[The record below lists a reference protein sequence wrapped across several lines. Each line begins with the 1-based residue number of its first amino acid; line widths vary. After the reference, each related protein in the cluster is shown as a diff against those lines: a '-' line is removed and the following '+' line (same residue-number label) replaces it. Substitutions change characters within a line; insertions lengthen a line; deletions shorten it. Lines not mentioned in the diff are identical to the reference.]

1 MIKREVPYISYQ
13 DFLLKVLE
21 MAEFLTY
28 HRKKILV
35 AFVISAL
42 LMTGLCGQLGFL
54 MIARSD
60 HYSKMADALHERERT
75 IKASR
80 GEIVDRNGIVIAAN
94 RTVCTVSVI
103 HNQVKEPEK
112 VIRELARILDLSEEE
127 VRKKVE
133 KWSSREIIRTNVEKS
148 VGDEIMNLG
157 LSGVKVDEDYR
168 RYYPYGSLASKVLGF
183 TGADNQGII
192 GLEVMYEKYLK
203 GQDGLILALSDAKG
217 TELQNAAEER
227 VEPIPGNTLTVSLD
241 VNIQKYAEQAA
252 YQVMEKKGAKAVSI
266 IIMNP
271 QNGEIYAM
279 VNAPEFD
286 LNDPFSLSGE
296 SSGLTG
302 AELQDARNKMWRNRC
317 INDTYE
323 PGSTFKII
331 TAAAGLEAGVVH
343 LDDKFS
349 CPGFR
354 IVEDRKIRCHK
365 VGGHGAETFLQGAM
379 NSCNPVFID
388 VGQRLGVDSFY
399 HYFEQFGL
407 LGKTG
412 IDLPGEA
419 ATIMHKKENM
429 GLVELA
435 TVSFGQS
442 FQITPIQLIT
452 TASSIINGGRRITP
466 HFAVSAEST
475 DGMFYRKF
483 SYPER
488 SGVVSGSTSETMRYI
503 LEQVVAEG
511 SGKRAKLPEY
521 RIGGKTATSEKL
533 PRSLKKYISSFLG
546 FAPADDPQVIAL
558 ITIDEPVGIYYGGT
572 IAAPVIADIFSNI
585 LPYLDVERVD
595 PADQE

>member
-1 MIKREVPYISYQ
+1 
-13 DFLLKVLE
+13 
-21 MAEFLTY
+21 MAEFLTH
-28 HRKKILV
+28 HRKKLFIVFL
-35 AFVISAL
+35 ISVL
-42 LMTGLCGQLGFL
+42 LMVGLCAQLGFL

-60 HYSKMADALHERERT
+60 HYSKMADELHKRERT
-75 IKASR
+75 IKAAR
-80 GEIVDRNGIVIAAN
+80 GEIVDRNGTVIAAN
-94 RTVCTVSVI
+94 WTVCTVSVI
-103 HNQVKEPEK
+103 HNQVTEPEK
-112 VIRELARILDLSEEE
+112 VIRELVRILELPETE

-148 VGDEIMNLG
+148 VGDQIMNLG
-157 LSGVKVDEDYR
+157 LSGVKVDEDYK

-192 GLEVMYEKYLK
+192 GLEVMYERYLK
-203 GQDGLILALSDAKG
+203 GRDGLILTTSDAKG

-227 VEPIPGNTLTVSLD
+227 VEPVPGNTLTVSLD

-252 YQVMEKKGAKAVSI
+252 YQVMEKKGAKAVSVI
-266 IIMNP
+266 VMNP
-271 QNGEIYAM
+271 RNGEIYAM
-279 VNAPEFD
+279 VNVPEFD
-286 LNDPFSLSGE
+286 LNDPFTLNVESG
-296 SSGLTG
+296 GLTG
-302 AELQDARNKMWRNRC
+302 TELQDARNKMWRNRC

-343 LDDKFS
+343 LDDRFS

-365 VGGHGAETFLQGAM
+365 IGGHGGETFLQGAM

-388 VGQRLGVDSFY
+388 VGARLGVDSFY

-466 HFAVSAEST
+466 HFAMNVEST
-475 DGMFYRKF
+475 DGTYYQKF

-488 SGVVSGSTSETMRYI
+488 MGVVSEATSETMRYI

-511 SGKRAKLPEY
+511 SGKRAKLPGY
-521 RIGGKTATSEKL
+521 RVGGKTATSEKL

-572 IAAPVIADIFSNI
+572 IAAPVVADIFSNI
-585 LPYLDVERVD
+585 LPYLDITSVSETD
-595 PADQE
+595 

>member
-1 MIKREVPYISYQ
+1 
-13 DFLLKVLE
+13 
-21 MAEFLTY
+21 MAEFLTH
-28 HRKKILV
+28 HRKKLFIVFL
-35 AFVISAL
+35 ISVL
-42 LMTGLCGQLGFL
+42 LMVGLCAQLGFL

-60 HYSKMADALHERERT
+60 HYSKMADELHKRERT
-75 IKASR
+75 IKAAR
-80 GEIVDRNGIVIAAN
+80 GEIVDRNGTVIAAN

-103 HNQVKEPEK
+103 HNQVTEPEK
-112 VIRELARILDLSEEE
+112 VIRELVRILELPEPE

-148 VGDEIMNLG
+148 VGDQIMNLG
-157 LSGVKVDEDYR
+157 LSGVKVDEDYK

-192 GLEVMYEKYLK
+192 GLEVMYERYLK
-203 GQDGLILALSDAKG
+203 GRDGLILTTSDAKG

-227 VEPIPGNTLTVSLD
+227 VEPVPGNTMTVSLD

-252 YQVMEKKGAKAVSI
+252 YQVMEKKGAKAVSVI
-266 IIMNP
+266 VMNP
-271 QNGEIYAM
+271 RNGEIYAM
-279 VNAPEFD
+279 VNVPEFD
-286 LNDPFSLSGE
+286 LNDPFTLNVESG
-296 SSGLTG
+296 GLTG
-302 AELQDARNKMWRNRC
+302 TELQDARNKMWRNRC

-343 LDDKFS
+343 LDDRFS

-365 VGGHGAETFLQGAM
+365 IGGHGGETFLQGAM

-388 VGQRLGVDSFY
+388 VGARLGVDSFY

-466 HFAVSAEST
+466 HFAMNVEST
-475 DGMFYRKF
+475 DGTYYQKF

-488 SGVVSGSTSETMRYI
+488 MGVVSEATSETMRYI

-511 SGKRAKLPEY
+511 SGKRAKLPGY
-521 RIGGKTATSEKL
+521 RVGGKTATSEKL

-558 ITIDEPVGIYYGGT
+558 IAIDEPVGIYYGGT
-572 IAAPVIADIFSNI
+572 IAAPVVADIYSNI
-585 LPYLDVERVD
+585 LPYLDITSVSETD
-595 PADQE
+595 

>member
-1 MIKREVPYISYQ
+1 
-13 DFLLKVLE
+13 
-21 MAEFLTY
+21 MAEFLTH
-28 HRKKILV
+28 HRKKLFIVFL
-35 AFVISAL
+35 ISAL
-42 LMTGLCGQLGFL
+42 LMVGLFAQLGFL

-60 HYSKMADALHERERT
+60 HYSKMADELHKRERI
-75 IKASR
+75 IKAAR
-80 GEIVDRNGIVIAAN
+80 GEIVDRNGTVIAAN

-103 HNQVKEPEK
+103 HNQVTEPEK
-112 VIRELARILDLSEEE
+112 VIRELVRILELPETE

-148 VGDEIMNLG
+148 VGDQIMNLG
-157 LSGVKVDEDYR
+157 LSGVKVDEDYK

-192 GLEVMYEKYLK
+192 GLEVMYERYLK
-203 GQDGLILALSDAKG
+203 GRDGLILTTSDAKG

-227 VEPIPGNTLTVSLD
+227 VEPVPGNTLTVSLD

-252 YQVMEKKGAKAVSI
+252 YQVMEKKGAKAVSVI
-266 IIMNP
+266 VMNP
-271 QNGEIYAM
+271 RNGEIYAM
-279 VNAPEFD
+279 VNVPEFD
-286 LNDPFSLSGE
+286 LNDPFTLNVESG
-296 SSGLTG
+296 GLTG
-302 AELQDARNKMWRNRC
+302 TELQDARNKMWRNRC

-343 LDDKFS
+343 LDDRFS

-365 VGGHGAETFLQGAM
+365 IGGHGGETFLQGAM

-388 VGQRLGVDSFY
+388 VGARLGVDSFY

-466 HFAVSAEST
+466 HFAMNVEST
-475 DGMFYRKF
+475 DGTYYQKF

-488 SGVVSGSTSETMRYI
+488 MGVVSEATSETMRYI

-511 SGKRAKLPEY
+511 SGKRAKLPGY
-521 RIGGKTATSEKL
+521 RVGGKTATSEKL

-572 IAAPVIADIFSNI
+572 IAAPVVADIFSNI
-585 LPYLDVERVD
+585 LPYLDITSVSETD
-595 PADQE
+595 

>member
-1 MIKREVPYISYQ
+1 
-13 DFLLKVLE
+13 
-21 MAEFLTY
+21 MAEFLTH
-28 HRKKILV
+28 HRKKLFIVFL
-35 AFVISAL
+35 ISAL
-42 LMTGLCGQLGFL
+42 LMVGLCAQLGFL

-60 HYSKMADALHERERT
+60 HYSKMADELHKRERT
-75 IKASR
+75 IKAAR
-80 GEIVDRNGIVIAAN
+80 GEIVDRNGTVIAAN

-103 HNQVKEPEK
+103 HNQVTEPEK
-112 VIRELARILDLSEEE
+112 VIRELVRILELPEPE

-148 VGDEIMNLG
+148 VGDQIMNLG
-157 LSGVKVDEDYR
+157 LSGVKVDEDYK

-192 GLEVMYEKYLK
+192 GLEVMYERYLK
-203 GQDGLILALSDAKG
+203 GRDGLILTTSDAKG

-227 VEPIPGNTLTVSLD
+227 VEPVPGNTLTVSLD

-252 YQVMEKKGAKAVSI
+252 YQVMEKKGAKAVSVI
-266 IIMNP
+266 VMNP
-271 QNGEIYAM
+271 RNGEIYAM
-279 VNAPEFD
+279 VNVPEFD
-286 LNDPFSLSGE
+286 LNDPFTLNVESG
-296 SSGLTG
+296 GLTG
-302 AELQDARNKMWRNRC
+302 TELQDARNKMWRNRC

-343 LDDKFS
+343 LDDRFS

-365 VGGHGAETFLQGAM
+365 IGGHGGETFLQGAM

-388 VGQRLGVDSFY
+388 VGARLGVDSFY

-466 HFAVSAEST
+466 HFAMNVEST
-475 DGMFYRKF
+475 DGTYYQKF

-488 SGVVSGSTSETMRYI
+488 MGVVSEATSETMRYI

-511 SGKRAKLPEY
+511 SGKRAKLPDY
-521 RIGGKTATSEKL
+521 RVGGKTATSEKL

-572 IAAPVIADIFSNI
+572 IAAPVVADIFSNI
-585 LPYLDVERVD
+585 LPYLDITSVSETD
-595 PADQE
+595 

>member
-1 MIKREVPYISYQ
+1 MT
-13 DFLLKVLE
+13 
-21 MAEFLTY
+21 EFLTH
-28 HRKKILV
+28 HRKKLFIVFL
-35 AFVISAL
+35 ISAL

-60 HYSKMADALHERERT
+60 HYRKMADELHERERT
-75 IKASR
+75 IKAAR
-80 GEIVDRNGIVIAAN
+80 GEIVDRNGTVIAAN

-103 HNQVKEPEK
+103 HNQIKEPEK
-112 VIRELARILDLSEEE
+112 VIRELVRILELPEAE

-148 VGDEIMNLG
+148 VGDQIMNLG
-157 LSGVKVDEDYR
+157 LSGVKVDEDYK

-192 GLEVMYEKYLK
+192 GLEVKYERYLK
-203 GQDGLILALSDAKG
+203 GRDGLILTTSDAKG

-227 VEPIPGNTLTVSLD
+227 VEPVPGNTLTVSLD

-252 YQVMEKKGAKAVSI
+252 YQVMEKKGAKAVSVI
-266 IIMNP
+266 VMNP
-271 QNGEIYAM
+271 RNGEIYAM
-279 VNAPEFD
+279 VNVPEFD
-286 LNDPFSLSGE
+286 LNDPFTLNVESG
-296 SSGLTG
+296 GLTG
-302 AELQDARNKMWRNRC
+302 TELQDARNKMWRNRC

-343 LDDKFS
+343 LDDRFS

-365 VGGHGAETFLQGAM
+365 IGGHGGETFLQGAM

-388 VGQRLGVDSFY
+388 VGARLGVDSFY

-466 HFAVSAEST
+466 HFAMNVEST
-475 DGMFYRKF
+475 DGTYYQKF

-488 SGVVSGSTSETMRYI
+488 MGVVSEATSETMRYI

-511 SGKRAKLPEY
+511 SGKRAKLPGY
-521 RIGGKTATSEKL
+521 RVGGKTATSEKL

-572 IAAPVIADIFSNI
+572 IAAPVVADIFSNI
-585 LPYLDVERVD
+585 LPYLDITSVSETD
-595 PADQE
+595 

>member
-80 GEIVDRNGIVIAAN
+80 GEIVDRNGTVIAAN

-203 GQDGLILALSDAKG
+203 GQDGLILTLSDAKG

-475 DGMFYRKF
+475 DGMFYRTF

-488 SGVVSGSTSETMRYI
+488 TGVVSGSTSETMRYI

-585 LPYLDVERVD
+585 LPYLDVKRVD
-595 PADQE
+595 PADLE

>member
-1 MIKREVPYISYQ
+1 
-13 DFLLKVLE
+13 
-21 MAEFLTY
+21 MAEFLTH
-28 HRKKILV
+28 HRKKLFIVFL
-35 AFVISAL
+35 ISVL
-42 LMTGLCGQLGFL
+42 LMVGLCAQLGFL

-60 HYSKMADALHERERT
+60 HYSKMADELHERDRT
-75 IKASR
+75 IKAAR
-80 GEIVDRNGIVIAAN
+80 GEIVDRNGTVIAAN

-103 HNQVKEPEK
+103 HNQVTEPEK
-112 VIRELARILDLSEEE
+112 VIRELVRILELPETE

-148 VGDEIMNLG
+148 VGDQIMNLG
-157 LSGVKVDEDYR
+157 LSGVKVDEDYK

-192 GLEVMYEKYLK
+192 GLEVMYERYLK
-203 GQDGLILALSDAKG
+203 GRDGLILTISDAKG

-227 VEPIPGNTLTVSLD
+227 VEPVPGNTLTVSLD

-252 YQVMEKKGAKAVSI
+252 YQVMEKKGAKAVSVI
-266 IIMNP
+266 VMNP
-271 QNGEIYAM
+271 RNGEIYAM
-279 VNAPEFD
+279 VNVPEFD
-286 LNDPFSLSGE
+286 LNDPFTLNVESG
-296 SSGLTG
+296 GLTG
-302 AELQDARNKMWRNRC
+302 TELQDARNKMWRNRC

-343 LDDKFS
+343 LDDRFS

-365 VGGHGAETFLQGAM
+365 IGGHGGETFLQGAM

-388 VGQRLGVDSFY
+388 VGARLGVDSFY

-452 TASSIINGGRRITP
+452 TVSSIINGGRRITP
-466 HFAVSAEST
+466 HFAMNVEST
-475 DGMFYRKF
+475 DGTYYQKF

-488 SGVVSGSTSETMRYI
+488 MGVVSEATSETMRYI

-511 SGKRAKLPEY
+511 SGKRAKLPGY
-521 RIGGKTATSEKL
+521 RVGGKTATSEKL

-572 IAAPVIADIFSNI
+572 IAAPVVADIFSNI
-585 LPYLDVERVD
+585 LPYLDITSVSETD
-595 PADQE
+595 

>member
-1 MIKREVPYISYQ
+1 
-13 DFLLKVLE
+13 
-21 MAEFLTY
+21 MAEFLTH
-28 HRKKILV
+28 HRKKLFIVFL
-35 AFVISAL
+35 ISVL
-42 LMTGLCGQLGFL
+42 LMVGLCAQLGFL

-60 HYSKMADALHERERT
+60 HYSKMADELHERERT
-75 IKASR
+75 IKAAR
-80 GEIVDRNGIVIAAN
+80 GEIVDRNGTVIAAN

-103 HNQVKEPEK
+103 HNQVTEPEK
-112 VIRELARILDLSEEE
+112 VIRELVRILELPEPE

-148 VGDEIMNLG
+148 VGDQIMNLG
-157 LSGVKVDEDYR
+157 LSGVKVDEDYK

-192 GLEVMYEKYLK
+192 GLEVMYERYLK
-203 GQDGLILALSDAKG
+203 GRDGLILTTSDAKG
-217 TELQNAAEER
+217 TELQNAAAER
-227 VEPIPGNTLTVSLD
+227 VEPVPGNTLTVSLD

-252 YQVMEKKGAKAVSI
+252 YQVMEKKGAKAVSVI
-266 IIMNP
+266 VMNP
-271 QNGEIYAM
+271 RNGEIYAM
-279 VNAPEFD
+279 VNVPEFD
-286 LNDPFSLSGE
+286 LNDPFTLNVESG
-296 SSGLTG
+296 GLTG
-302 AELQDARNKMWRNRC
+302 TELQDARNKMWRNRC

-343 LDDKFS
+343 LDDRFS

-365 VGGHGAETFLQGAM
+365 IGGHGGETFLQGAM

-388 VGQRLGVDSFY
+388 VGARLGVDSFY

-466 HFAVSAEST
+466 HFAMNVEST
-475 DGMFYRKF
+475 DGTYYQKF

-488 SGVVSGSTSETMRYI
+488 MGVVSEATSETMRYI

-511 SGKRAKLPEY
+511 SGKRAKLPGY
-521 RIGGKTATSEKL
+521 RVGGKTATSEKL

-572 IAAPVIADIFSNI
+572 IAAPVVADIFSNI
-585 LPYLDVERVD
+585 LPYLDITSVSETD
-595 PADQE
+595 

>member
-1 MIKREVPYISYQ
+1 MT
-13 DFLLKVLE
+13 
-21 MAEFLTY
+21 EFLTH
-28 HRKKILV
+28 HRKKLFIVFL
-35 AFVISAL
+35 ISAL
-42 LMTGLCGQLGFL
+42 LMVGLCAQLGFL

-60 HYSKMADALHERERT
+60 HYSKMADELHKRERT
-75 IKASR
+75 IKAAR
-80 GEIVDRNGIVIAAN
+80 GEIVDRNGTVIAAN

-103 HNQVKEPEK
+103 HNQIKEPEK
-112 VIRELARILDLSEEE
+112 VIRELVRILELPEAE

-148 VGDEIMNLG
+148 VGDQIMNLG
-157 LSGVKVDEDYR
+157 LSGVKVDEDYK

-192 GLEVMYEKYLK
+192 GLEVMYERYLK
-203 GQDGLILALSDAKG
+203 GRDGLILTISDAKG

-227 VEPIPGNTLTVSLD
+227 VEPVPGNTLTVSLD

-252 YQVMEKKGAKAVSI
+252 YQVMEKKGAKAVSVI
-266 IIMNP
+266 VMNP
-271 QNGEIYAM
+271 RNGEIYAM
-279 VNAPEFD
+279 VNVPEFD
-286 LNDPFSLSGE
+286 LNDPFTLNVESG
-296 SSGLTG
+296 GLTG
-302 AELQDARNKMWRNRC
+302 TELQDARNKMWRNRC

-343 LDDKFS
+343 LDDRFA

-365 VGGHGAETFLQGAM
+365 IGGHGGETFLQGAM

-388 VGQRLGVDSFY
+388 VGARLGVDSFY

-466 HFAVSAEST
+466 HFAMNVEST
-475 DGMFYRKF
+475 DGTYYQKF

-488 SGVVSGSTSETMRYI
+488 MGVVSEATSETMRYI

-511 SGKRAKLPEY
+511 SGKRAKLPGY
-521 RIGGKTATSEKL
+521 RVGGKTATSEKL

-572 IAAPVIADIFSNI
+572 IAAPVVADIFSNI
-585 LPYLDVERVD
+585 LPYLDITSVSETD
-595 PADQE
+595 

>member
-1 MIKREVPYISYQ
+1 MT
-13 DFLLKVLE
+13 
-21 MAEFLTY
+21 EFLTH
-28 HRKKILV
+28 HRKKLFIVFL
-35 AFVISAL
+35 ISVL
-42 LMTGLCGQLGFL
+42 LMVGLCAQLGFL

-60 HYSKMADALHERERT
+60 HYSKMADELHKRERT
-75 IKASR
+75 IKAAR
-80 GEIVDRNGIVIAAN
+80 GEIVDRNGTVIAAN

-103 HNQVKEPEK
+103 HNQVTEPEK
-112 VIRELARILDLSEEE
+112 VIRELVRILELPEPE

-148 VGDEIMNLG
+148 VGDQIMNLG
-157 LSGVKVDEDYR
+157 LSGVKVDEDYK

-192 GLEVMYEKYLK
+192 GLEVKYERYLK
-203 GQDGLILALSDAKG
+203 GRDGLILTTSDAKG

-227 VEPIPGNTLTVSLD
+227 VEPVPGNTLTVSLD

-252 YQVMEKKGAKAVSI
+252 YQVMEKKGAKAVSVI
-266 IIMNP
+266 VMNP
-271 QNGEIYAM
+271 RNGEIYAM
-279 VNAPEFD
+279 VNVPEFD
-286 LNDPFSLSGE
+286 LNDPFTLNVESG
-296 SSGLTG
+296 GLTG
-302 AELQDARNKMWRNRC
+302 TELQDARNKMWRNRC

-343 LDDKFS
+343 LDDRFS

-365 VGGHGAETFLQGAM
+365 IGGHGGETFLQGAM

-388 VGQRLGVDSFY
+388 VGARLGVDSFY

-442 FQITPIQLIT
+442 FQLSPIRLV
-452 TASSIINGGRRITP
+452 SIAGSMINGGYSITP
-466 HFAVSAEST
+466 HFGVSAVSA
-475 DGMFYRKF
+475 DGSLMKHF
-483 SYPER
+483 SYGKKER
-488 SGVVSGSTSETMRYI
+488 VVSKETSDLIRMA
-503 LEQVVAEG
+503 LGKVVSEG
-511 SGKRAKLPEY
+511 TGHKASVKGFSVGAKT
-521 RIGGKTATSEKL
+521 GTSEKL
-533 PRSLKKYISSFLG
+533 PRGNGKYIASTIG
-546 FAPADDPQVIAL
+546 FAPVENPKVIAL
-558 ITIDEPVGIYYGGT
+558 VRIDEPQGLYYGGT
-572 IAAPVIADIFSNI
+572 VAAPAIAALFENI
-585 LPYLDVERVD
+585 LPYLCKN
-595 PADQE
+595 

>member
-1 MIKREVPYISYQ
+1 
-13 DFLLKVLE
+13 
-21 MAEFLTY
+21 MAEFLTH
-28 HRKKILV
+28 HRKKLFIVFL
-35 AFVISAL
+35 ISVL
-42 LMTGLCGQLGFL
+42 LMVGLCAQLGFL

-60 HYSKMADALHERERT
+60 HYSKMADELHKRERT
-75 IKASR
+75 IKAAR
-80 GEIVDRNGIVIAAN
+80 GEIVDRNDTVIAAN

-103 HNQVKEPEK
+103 HNQVTEPEK
-112 VIRELARILDLSEEE
+112 VIRELVRILELPEPE

-148 VGDEIMNLG
+148 VGDQIMNLG
-157 LSGVKVDEDYR
+157 LSGVKVDEDYK

-192 GLEVMYEKYLK
+192 GLEVMYERYLK
-203 GQDGLILALSDAKG
+203 GRDGLILTTSDAKG

-227 VEPIPGNTLTVSLD
+227 VEPVPGNTLTVSLD

-252 YQVMEKKGAKAVSI
+252 YQVMEKKGAKAVSVI
-266 IIMNP
+266 VMNP
-271 QNGEIYAM
+271 RNGEIYAM
-279 VNAPEFD
+279 VNVPEFD
-286 LNDPFSLSGE
+286 LNDPFTLNVESG
-296 SSGLTG
+296 GLTG
-302 AELQDARNKMWRNRC
+302 TELQDARNKMWRNRC

-343 LDDKFS
+343 LDDRFS

-354 IVEDRKIRCHK
+354 IMEDRKIRCHK
-365 VGGHGAETFLQGAM
+365 IGGHGGETFLQGAM

-388 VGQRLGVDSFY
+388 VGARLGVDSFY

-466 HFAVSAEST
+466 HFAMNVEST
-475 DGMFYRKF
+475 DGTYYQKF

-488 SGVVSGSTSETMRYI
+488 MGVVSEATSETMRYI

-511 SGKRAKLPEY
+511 SGKRAKLPGY
-521 RIGGKTATSEKL
+521 RVGGKTATSEKL

-572 IAAPVIADIFSNI
+572 IAAPVVADIFSNI
-585 LPYLDVERVD
+585 LPYLDITSVSETD
-595 PADQE
+595 

>member
-75 IKASR
+75 IKAAR
-80 GEIVDRNGIVIAAN
+80 GEIVDRTGTVIAAN

-203 GQDGLILALSDAKG
+203 GQDGLILTLSDAKG

-475 DGMFYRKF
+475 DGMFYRTF

-488 SGVVSGSTSETMRYI
+488 TGVVSGSTSETMRYI

-585 LPYLDVERVD
+585 LPYLDVKRVD
-595 PADQE
+595 PADLE

>member
-1 MIKREVPYISYQ
+1 
-13 DFLLKVLE
+13 
-21 MAEFLTY
+21 MAEFLTH
-28 HRKKILV
+28 HRKKLFIVFL
-35 AFVISAL
+35 ISVL
-42 LMTGLCGQLGFL
+42 LMVGLCAQLGFL
-54 MIARSD
+54 MIVRSD
-60 HYSKMADALHERERT
+60 HYSKMADELHKRERT
-75 IKASR
+75 IKAAR
-80 GEIVDRNGIVIAAN
+80 GEIVDRNGTVIAAN

-103 HNQVKEPEK
+103 HNQVTEPEK
-112 VIRELARILDLSEEE
+112 VIRELVRILELPEPE

-148 VGDEIMNLG
+148 VGDQIMNLG
-157 LSGVKVDEDYR
+157 LSGVKVDEDYK

-192 GLEVMYEKYLK
+192 GLEVMYERYLK
-203 GQDGLILALSDAKG
+203 GRDGLILTTSDAKG

-227 VEPIPGNTLTVSLD
+227 VEPVPGNTLTVSLD

-252 YQVMEKKGAKAVSI
+252 YQVMEKKGAKAVSVI
-266 IIMNP
+266 VMNP
-271 QNGEIYAM
+271 RNGEIYAM
-279 VNAPEFD
+279 VNVPEFD
-286 LNDPFSLSGE
+286 LNDPFTLNVESG
-296 SSGLTG
+296 GLTG
-302 AELQDARNKMWRNRC
+302 TELQDARNKMWRNRC

-343 LDDKFS
+343 LDDRFS

-365 VGGHGAETFLQGAM
+365 IGGHGGETFLQGAM

-388 VGQRLGVDSFY
+388 VGARLGVDSFY

-466 HFAVSAEST
+466 HFAMNVEST
-475 DGMFYRKF
+475 DGTYYQKF

-488 SGVVSGSTSETMRYI
+488 MGVVSEATSETMRYI

-511 SGKRAKLPEY
+511 SGKRAKLPGY
-521 RIGGKTATSEKL
+521 RVGGKTATSEKL

-558 ITIDEPVGIYYGGT
+558 IAIDEPVGIYYGGT
-572 IAAPVIADIFSNI
+572 IAAPVVADIYSNI
-585 LPYLDVERVD
+585 LPYLDITSVSETD
-595 PADQE
+595 

>member
-1 MIKREVPYISYQ
+1 MNS
-13 DFLLKVLE
+13 
-21 MAEFLTY
+21 FLTH
-28 HRKKILV
+28 HRKKVLIVTFWAMILV
-35 AFVISAL
+35 L
-42 LMTGLCGQLGFL
+42 GLIGQLGYL
-54 MIARSD
+54 MIFQSE
-60 HYSKMADALHERERT
+60 HYSELADELHERERT
-75 IKASR
+75 IKAAR
-80 GEIVDRNGIVIAAN
+80 GEIVDRNGTVIATN

-103 HNQVKEPEK
+103 YNQVEDREQ
-112 VIRELARILDLSEEE
+112 VIEVLCRELGLSERE

-133 KWSSREIIRTNVEKS
+133 KRSSREIIKTNVDKAD
-148 VGDEIMNLG
+148 GDRIRSFSLA
-157 LSGVKVDEDYR
+157 GVKVDEDYK
-168 RYYPYGSLASKVLGF
+168 RYYPYNSLASKVLGF

-192 GLEVMYEKYLK
+192 GLEVKYESFLK
-203 GQDGLILALSDAKG
+203 GRDGVILTLADAKG
-217 TELQNAAEER
+217 VELENAAEER
-227 VEPIPGNTLTVSLD
+227 VEPVAGNTLTVSLD
-241 VNIQKYAEQAA
+241 INIQKYAEQAA
-252 YQVMEKKGAKAVSI
+252 YQVMEKKGARAVSI
-266 IIMNP
+266 VIMNP

-286 LNDPFSLSGE
+286 LNDPFSLGTDAVY
-296 SSGLTG
+296 GT
-302 AELQDARNKMWRNRC
+302 AEEKQNLLNQMWRNRC

-331 TAAAGLEAGVVH
+331 TAAAGLESGVVS
-343 LDDKFS
+343 LTDSFS

-365 VGGHGAETFLQGAM
+365 VGGHGGETFLQGAM

-388 VGQRLGVDSFY
+388 VGQRLGVESYY

-442 FQITPIQLIT
+442 FQITPIQLLT
-452 TASSIINGGRRITP
+452 TVSSIINGGNRITP
-466 HFAVSAEST
+466 HFAVKAEST
-475 DGMFYRKF
+475 DGTVVREF
-483 SYPER
+483 SYPVQN
-488 SGVVSGSTSETMRYI
+488 GVVSAETSETMRYV

-511 SGKRAKLPEY
+511 SGNKAQVEGY
-521 RIGGKTATSEKL
+521 AVGGKTATSEKL

-558 ITIDEPVGIYYGGT
+558 ITIDEPEGIYYGGT
-572 IAAPVIADIFSNI
+572 IAAPVIGNIFEMI
-585 LPYLDVERVD
+585 LPYLGIEANIPID
-595 PADQE
+595 

>member
-1 MIKREVPYISYQ
+1 MSS
-13 DFLLKVLE
+13 
-21 MAEFLTY
+21 FLTH
-28 HRKKILV
+28 HRRRILV
-35 AFVISAL
+35 TMAFLSLFMA
-42 LMTGLCGQLGFL
+42 GLCGQLGYL
-54 MIARSD
+54 MIFRSE
-60 HYSKMADALHERERT
+60 HYSTMADDLHERERT
-75 IKASR
+75 IKAAR
-80 GEIVDRNGIVIAAN
+80 GEIVDRNGTVIASN
-94 RTVCTVSVI
+94 RTVCTVSVV
-103 HNQVKEPEK
+103 HNQVEEPEA
-112 VIRELARILDLSEEE
+112 VIRMLSGELELPEAE

-133 KWSSREIIRTNVEKS
+133 KRSSREIIKTNVDKAD
-148 VGDEIMNLG
+148 GDRIRSHG
-157 LSGVKVDEDYR
+157 FAGVKVDEDYK
-168 RYYPYGSLASKVLGF
+168 RYYPYDSLASRVLGF

-192 GLEVMYEKYLK
+192 GLEVMYERYLK
-203 GQDGLILALSDAKG
+203 GRDGLILTISDAKG

-227 VEPIPGNTLTVSLD
+227 VEPVPGNTLTVSLD

-252 YQVMEKKGAKAVSI
+252 YQVMEKKGAKAVSV

-271 QNGEIYAM
+271 KNGEIYAM
-279 VNAPEFD
+279 VNVPEFD
-286 LNDPFSLSGE
+286 LNDPFTLNVE

-302 AELQDARNKMWRNRC
+302 TELQDARNKMWRNRC

-365 VGGHGAETFLQGAM
+365 IGGHGGETFLQGAM

-388 VGQRLGVDSFY
+388 VGARLGVDSFY
-399 HYFEQFGL
+399 HYFEQFRL

-452 TASSIINGGRRITP
+452 TVSSIINGGRRITP
-466 HFAVSAEST
+466 HFALNVEST
-475 DGMFYRKF
+475 DGTYYQKF

-488 SGVVSGSTSETMRYI
+488 MGVVSEATSETMRYI

-511 SGKRAKLPEY
+511 SGKRAKLPGY
-521 RIGGKTATSEKL
+521 RVGGKTATSEKL

-572 IAAPVIADIFSNI
+572 IAAPVVADIFSNI
-585 LPYLDVERVD
+585 LPYLDITSVSETD
-595 PADQE
+595 

>member
-1 MIKREVPYISYQ
+1 
-13 DFLLKVLE
+13 
-21 MAEFLTY
+21 MAEFLTH
-28 HRKKILV
+28 HRKKLFIVFL
-35 AFVISAL
+35 ISVL
-42 LMTGLCGQLGFL
+42 LMVGLCAQLGFL

-60 HYSKMADALHERERT
+60 HYSKMADELHKRERT
-75 IKASR
+75 IKAAR
-80 GEIVDRNGIVIAAN
+80 GEIVDRNGTVIAAN

-103 HNQVKEPEK
+103 HNQVTEPEK
-112 VIRELARILDLSEEE
+112 VIRELVRILELPEPE

-148 VGDEIMNLG
+148 VGDQIMNLG
-157 LSGVKVDEDYR
+157 LSGVKVDEDYK
-168 RYYPYGSLASKVLGF
+168 RYYPYRSLASKVLGF

-192 GLEVMYEKYLK
+192 GLEVMYERYLK
-203 GQDGLILALSDAKG
+203 GRDGLILTTSDAKG

-227 VEPIPGNTLTVSLD
+227 VEPVPGNTLTVSLD

-252 YQVMEKKGAKAVSI
+252 YQVMEKKGAKAVSVI
-266 IIMNP
+266 VMNP
-271 QNGEIYAM
+271 RNGEIYAM
-279 VNAPEFD
+279 VNVPEFD
-286 LNDPFSLSGE
+286 LNDPFTLNVESG
-296 SSGLTG
+296 GLTG
-302 AELQDARNKMWRNRC
+302 TELQDARNKMWRNRC

-343 LDDKFS
+343 LDDRFS

-365 VGGHGAETFLQGAM
+365 IGGHGGETFLQGAM

-388 VGQRLGVDSFY
+388 VGARLGVDSFY

-442 FQITPIQLIT
+442 FQISPIQLIT

-466 HFAVSAEST
+466 HFAMNVEST
-475 DGMFYRKF
+475 DGTYYQKF

-488 SGVVSGSTSETMRYI
+488 MGVVSEATSETMRYI

-511 SGKRAKLPEY
+511 SGKRAKLPGY
-521 RIGGKTATSEKL
+521 RVGGKTATSEKL

-572 IAAPVIADIFSNI
+572 IAAPVVADIFSNI
-585 LPYLDVERVD
+585 LPYLDITSVSETD
-595 PADQE
+595 

>member
-1 MIKREVPYISYQ
+1 
-13 DFLLKVLE
+13 
-21 MAEFLTY
+21 MAEFLTH
-28 HRKKILV
+28 HRKKLFIVFL
-35 AFVISAL
+35 ISVL
-42 LMTGLCGQLGFL
+42 LMVGLCAQLGFL

-60 HYSKMADALHERERT
+60 HYSKMADELHKRERT
-75 IKASR
+75 IKAAR
-80 GEIVDRNGIVIAAN
+80 GEIVDRNGTVIAAN

-103 HNQVKEPEK
+103 HNQVTEPEK
-112 VIRELARILDLSEEE
+112 VIRELVRILELPEPE

-148 VGDEIMNLG
+148 VGDQIMNLG
-157 LSGVKVDEDYR
+157 LSGVKVDEDYK

-192 GLEVMYEKYLK
+192 GLEVMYERYLK
-203 GQDGLILALSDAKG
+203 GRDGLILTTSDAKG

-227 VEPIPGNTLTVSLD
+227 VEPVPGNTLTVSLD

-252 YQVMEKKGAKAVSI
+252 YQVMEKKGAKAVSVI
-266 IIMNP
+266 VMNP
-271 QNGEIYAM
+271 RNGEIYAM
-279 VNAPEFD
+279 VNVPEFD
-286 LNDPFSLSGE
+286 LNDPFTLNVESG
-296 SSGLTG
+296 GLTG
-302 AELQDARNKMWRNRC
+302 TELQDARNKMWRNRC

-343 LDDKFS
+343 LDDRFS

-365 VGGHGAETFLQGAM
+365 IGGHGGETFLQGAM

-388 VGQRLGVDSFY
+388 VGARLGVDSFY

-466 HFAVSAEST
+466 HFAMNVEST
-475 DGMFYRKF
+475 DGTYYQKF

-488 SGVVSGSTSETMRYI
+488 MGVVSEATSETMRYI

-511 SGKRAKLPEY
+511 SGKRAKLPGY
-521 RIGGKTATSEKL
+521 RVGGKTATSEKL

-546 FAPADDPQVIAL
+546 FAPANDPKVIAL
-558 ITIDEPVGIYYGGT
+558 ITIDEPEGIYYGGT
-572 IAAPVIADIFSNI
+572 IAAPVIGTLFENI
-585 LPYLDVERVD
+585 LPCMDTSKPLS
-595 PADQE
+595 

>member
-35 AFVISAL
+35 VFVISAL

-80 GEIVDRNGIVIAAN
+80 GEIVDRNGTVIAAN

-203 GQDGLILALSDAKG
+203 GQDGLILTLSDAKG

-475 DGMFYRKF
+475 DGMFYRTF

-488 SGVVSGSTSETMRYI
+488 TGVVSGSTSETMRYI

-533 PRSLKKYISSFLG
+533 PRSLKK
-546 FAPADDPQVIAL
+546 
-558 ITIDEPVGIYYGGT
+558 
-572 IAAPVIADIFSNI
+572 
-585 LPYLDVERVD
+585 
-595 PADQE
+595 

>member
-1 MIKREVPYISYQ
+1 
-13 DFLLKVLE
+13 
-21 MAEFLTY
+21 MAEFLTH
-28 HRKKILV
+28 HRKKLFIVFL
-35 AFVISAL
+35 ISVL
-42 LMTGLCGQLGFL
+42 LMVGLCAQLGFL

-60 HYSKMADALHERERT
+60 HYSKMADELHKRERT
-75 IKASR
+75 IKAAR
-80 GEIVDRNGIVIAAN
+80 GEIVDRNGTVIAAN

-103 HNQVKEPEK
+103 HNQVTEPEK
-112 VIRELARILDLSEEE
+112 VIRELVRILELPEPE

-148 VGDEIMNLG
+148 VGDQIMNLG
-157 LSGVKVDEDYR
+157 LSGVKVDEDYK

-183 TGADNQGII
+183 TVADNQGII
-192 GLEVMYEKYLK
+192 GLEVMYERYLK
-203 GQDGLILALSDAKG
+203 GRDGLILTTSDAKG

-227 VEPIPGNTLTVSLD
+227 VEPVPGNTLTVSLD

-252 YQVMEKKGAKAVSI
+252 YQVMEKKGAKAVSVI
-266 IIMNP
+266 VMNP
-271 QNGEIYAM
+271 RNGEIYAM
-279 VNAPEFD
+279 VNVPEFD
-286 LNDPFSLSGE
+286 LNDPFTLNVESG
-296 SSGLTG
+296 GLTG
-302 AELQDARNKMWRNRC
+302 TELQDARNKMWRNRC

-343 LDDKFS
+343 LDDRFS

-365 VGGHGAETFLQGAM
+365 IGGHGGETFLQGAM

-388 VGQRLGVDSFY
+388 VGARLGVDSFY

-466 HFAVSAEST
+466 HFAMNVEST
-475 DGMFYRKF
+475 DGTYYQKF

-488 SGVVSGSTSETMRYI
+488 MGVVSEATSETMRYI

-511 SGKRAKLPEY
+511 SGKRAKLPGY
-521 RIGGKTATSEKL
+521 RVGGKTATSEKL

-572 IAAPVIADIFSNI
+572 IAAPVVADIFSNI
-585 LPYLDVERVD
+585 LPYLDITSVSETD
-595 PADQE
+595 

>member
-1 MIKREVPYISYQ
+1 
-13 DFLLKVLE
+13 
-21 MAEFLTY
+21 MAEFLTH
-28 HRKKILV
+28 HRKKLFIVFL
-35 AFVISAL
+35 ISVL
-42 LMTGLCGQLGFL
+42 LMVGLCAQLGFL

-60 HYSKMADALHERERT
+60 HYSKMADELHKRERT
-75 IKASR
+75 IKAAR
-80 GEIVDRNGIVIAAN
+80 GEIVDRNGTVIAAN

-103 HNQVKEPEK
+103 HNQVTEPEK
-112 VIRELARILDLSEEE
+112 VIRELVRILELPEPE

-148 VGDEIMNLG
+148 VGDQIMNLG
-157 LSGVKVDEDYR
+157 LSGVKVDEDYK

-192 GLEVMYEKYLK
+192 GLEVMYERYLK
-203 GQDGLILALSDAKG
+203 GRDGLILTTSDAKG

-227 VEPIPGNTLTVSLD
+227 VEPVPGNTLTVSLD

-252 YQVMEKKGAKAVSI
+252 YQVMEKKGAKAVSVI
-266 IIMNP
+266 VMNP
-271 QNGEIYAM
+271 RNGEIYAM
-279 VNAPEFD
+279 VNVPEFD
-286 LNDPFSLSGE
+286 LNDPFTLNVESG
-296 SSGLTG
+296 GLTG
-302 AELQDARNKMWRNRC
+302 TELQDARNKMWRNRC

-343 LDDKFS
+343 LDDRFS

-365 VGGHGAETFLQGAM
+365 IGGHGGETFLQGAM

-388 VGQRLGVDSFY
+388 VGARLGVDSFY

-412 IDLPGEA
+412 IDLPGEGA
-419 ATIMHKKENM
+419 PIMHKKETM

-466 HFAVSAEST
+466 HFAMNVEST
-475 DGMFYRKF
+475 DGTYYQKF

-488 SGVVSGSTSETMRYI
+488 MGVVSEATSETMRYI

-511 SGKRAKLPEY
+511 SGKRAKLPGY
-521 RIGGKTATSEKL
+521 RVGGKTATSEKL

-572 IAAPVIADIFSNI
+572 IAAPVVADIFSNI
-585 LPYLDVERVD
+585 LPYLDITSVSETD
-595 PADQE
+595 

>member
-1 MIKREVPYISYQ
+1 
-13 DFLLKVLE
+13 
-21 MAEFLTY
+21 MAEFLTH
-28 HRKKILV
+28 HRKKLFIVFL
-35 AFVISAL
+35 ISAL
-42 LMTGLCGQLGFL
+42 LMVGLCAQLGFL

-60 HYSKMADALHERERT
+60 HYSKMADELHKRERT
-75 IKASR
+75 IKAAR
-80 GEIVDRNGIVIAAN
+80 GEIVDRNGTVIAAN

-103 HNQVKEPEK
+103 HNQVTEPEK
-112 VIRELARILDLSEEE
+112 VIRELVRILELPEPE

-133 KWSSREIIRTNVEKS
+133 KWSSREIIRTSVEKS
-148 VGDEIMNLG
+148 VGDQIMNLG
-157 LSGVKVDEDYR
+157 LSGVKVDEDYK

-192 GLEVMYEKYLK
+192 GLEVMYERYLK
-203 GQDGLILALSDAKG
+203 GRDGLILTTSDAKG

-227 VEPIPGNTLTVSLD
+227 VEPVPGNTLTVSLD

-252 YQVMEKKGAKAVSI
+252 YQVMEKKGAKAVSVI
-266 IIMNP
+266 VMNP
-271 QNGEIYAM
+271 RNGEIYAM
-279 VNAPEFD
+279 VNVPEFD
-286 LNDPFSLSGE
+286 LNDPFTLNVESG
-296 SSGLTG
+296 GLTG
-302 AELQDARNKMWRNRC
+302 TELQDARNKMWRNRC

-343 LDDKFS
+343 LDDRFS

-365 VGGHGAETFLQGAM
+365 IGGHGGETFLQGAM

-388 VGQRLGVDSFY
+388 VGARLGVDSFY

-466 HFAVSAEST
+466 HFAMNVEST
-475 DGMFYRKF
+475 DGTYYQKF

-488 SGVVSGSTSETMRYI
+488 MGVVSEATSETMRYI

-511 SGKRAKLPEY
+511 SGKRAKLPGY
-521 RIGGKTATSEKL
+521 RVGGKTATSEKL

-572 IAAPVIADIFSNI
+572 IAAPVVADIFSNI
-585 LPYLDVERVD
+585 LPYLDITSVSETD
-595 PADQE
+595 

>member
-1 MIKREVPYISYQ
+1 
-13 DFLLKVLE
+13 
-21 MAEFLTY
+21 MAEFLTH
-28 HRKKILV
+28 HRKKLFIVFL
-35 AFVISAL
+35 ISVL
-42 LMTGLCGQLGFL
+42 LMVGLCAQLGFL

-60 HYSKMADALHERERT
+60 HYSKMADELHKRERT
-75 IKASR
+75 IKAAR
-80 GEIVDRNGIVIAAN
+80 GEIVDRNGTVIAAN

-103 HNQVKEPEK
+103 HNQVTEPEK
-112 VIRELARILDLSEEE
+112 VIRELVRILELPEPE

-148 VGDEIMNLG
+148 VGDQIMNLG
-157 LSGVKVDEDYR
+157 LSGVKVDEDYK

-192 GLEVMYEKYLK
+192 GLEVMYERYLK
-203 GQDGLILALSDAKG
+203 GRDGLILTTSDAKG

-227 VEPIPGNTLTVSLD
+227 VEPVPGNTLTVSLD

-252 YQVMEKKGAKAVSI
+252 YQVMEKKGSKAVSVI
-266 IIMNP
+266 VMNP
-271 QNGEIYAM
+271 RNGEIYAM
-279 VNAPEFD
+279 VNVPEFD
-286 LNDPFSLSGE
+286 LNDPFTLNVESG
-296 SSGLTG
+296 GLTG
-302 AELQDARNKMWRNRC
+302 TELQDARNKMWRNRC

-343 LDDKFS
+343 LDDRFS

-365 VGGHGAETFLQGAM
+365 IGGHGGETFLQGAM

-388 VGQRLGVDSFY
+388 VGARLGVDSFY

-466 HFAVSAEST
+466 HFAMNVEST
-475 DGMFYRKF
+475 DGTYYQKF

-488 SGVVSGSTSETMRYI
+488 MGVVSEATSETMRYI

-511 SGKRAKLPEY
+511 SGKRAKLPGY
-521 RIGGKTATSEKL
+521 RVGGKTATSEKL

-572 IAAPVIADIFSNI
+572 IAAPVVADIFSNI
-585 LPYLDVERVD
+585 LPYLDITSVSETD
-595 PADQE
+595 

>member
-35 AFVISAL
+35 VFVISAL

-80 GEIVDRNGIVIAAN
+80 GEIVDRNGTVIAAN

-203 GQDGLILALSDAKG
+203 GHDGLILTLSDAKG

-488 SGVVSGSTSETMRYI
+488 TGVVSGSTSETMRYI

-595 PADQE
+595 PADLE

>member
-1 MIKREVPYISYQ
+1 
-13 DFLLKVLE
+13 
-21 MAEFLTY
+21 MAEFLTH
-28 HRKKILV
+28 HRKKLFIVFL
-35 AFVISAL
+35 ISVL
-42 LMTGLCGQLGFL
+42 LMVGLCAQLGFL

-60 HYSKMADALHERERT
+60 HYSKMADELHKRERT
-75 IKASR
+75 IKAAR
-80 GEIVDRNGIVIAAN
+80 GEIVDRNGTVIAAN

-103 HNQVKEPEK
+103 HNQVTEPEK
-112 VIRELARILDLSEEE
+112 VTRELVRILELPEPE

-148 VGDEIMNLG
+148 VGDQIMNLG
-157 LSGVKVDEDYR
+157 LSGVKVDEDYK

-192 GLEVMYEKYLK
+192 GLEVMYERYLK
-203 GQDGLILALSDAKG
+203 GRDGLILTTSDAKG

-227 VEPIPGNTLTVSLD
+227 VEPVPGNTLTVSLD

-252 YQVMEKKGAKAVSI
+252 YQVMEKKGAKAVSVI
-266 IIMNP
+266 VMNP
-271 QNGEIYAM
+271 RNGEIYAM
-279 VNAPEFD
+279 VNVPEFD
-286 LNDPFSLSGE
+286 LNDPFTLNVESG
-296 SSGLTG
+296 GLTG
-302 AELQDARNKMWRNRC
+302 TELQDARNKMWRNRC

-343 LDDKFS
+343 LDDRFS

-365 VGGHGAETFLQGAM
+365 IGGHGGETFLQGAM

-388 VGQRLGVDSFY
+388 VGARLGVDSFY

-466 HFAVSAEST
+466 HFAMNVEST
-475 DGMFYRKF
+475 DGTYYQKF

-488 SGVVSGSTSETMRYI
+488 MGVVSEATSETMRYI

-511 SGKRAKLPEY
+511 SGKRAKLPGY
-521 RIGGKTATSEKL
+521 RVGGKTATSEKL

-558 ITIDEPVGIYYGGT
+558 IAIDEPVGIYYGGT
-572 IAAPVIADIFSNI
+572 IAAPVVADIYSNI
-585 LPYLDVERVD
+585 LPYLDITSVSETD
-595 PADQE
+595 

>member
-1 MIKREVPYISYQ
+1 
-13 DFLLKVLE
+13 
-21 MAEFLTY
+21 MAEFLTH
-28 HRKKILV
+28 HRKKLFIVFL
-35 AFVISAL
+35 ISVL
-42 LMTGLCGQLGFL
+42 LMVGLCAQLGFL

-60 HYSKMADALHERERT
+60 HYSKMADELHKRERT
-75 IKASR
+75 IKAAR
-80 GEIVDRNGIVIAAN
+80 GEIVDRNGTVIAAN

-103 HNQVKEPEK
+103 HNQVTEPEK

-148 VGDEIMNLG
+148 MGDQIMNLG
-157 LSGVKVDEDYR
+157 LSGVKVDEDYK

-192 GLEVMYEKYLK
+192 GLEVMYERYLK
-203 GQDGLILALSDAKG
+203 GRDGLILTTSDAKG

-227 VEPIPGNTLTVSLD
+227 VEPVPGNTLTVSLD

-252 YQVMEKKGAKAVSI
+252 YQVMEKKGAKAVSVI
-266 IIMNP
+266 VMNP
-271 QNGEIYAM
+271 RNGEIYAM
-279 VNAPEFD
+279 VNVPEFD
-286 LNDPFSLSGE
+286 LNDPFTLNVESG
-296 SSGLTG
+296 GLTG
-302 AELQDARNKMWRNRC
+302 TELQDARNKMWRNRC

-343 LDDKFS
+343 LDDRFS

-365 VGGHGAETFLQGAM
+365 IGGHGGETFLQGAM

-388 VGQRLGVDSFY
+388 VGARLGVDSFY

-466 HFAVSAEST
+466 HFAMNVEST
-475 DGMFYRKF
+475 DGTYYQKF

-488 SGVVSGSTSETMRYI
+488 MGVVSEATSETMRYI

-511 SGKRAKLPEY
+511 SGKRAKLPGY
-521 RIGGKTATSEKL
+521 RVGGKTATSEKL

-572 IAAPVIADIFSNI
+572 IAAPVVADIFSNI
-585 LPYLDVERVD
+585 LPYLDITSVSETD
-595 PADQE
+595 

>member
-35 AFVISAL
+35 VFVISAL

-80 GEIVDRNGIVIAAN
+80 GEIVDRNGTVIAAN

-112 VIRELARILDLSEEE
+112 VVRELARILDLSEEE

-203 GQDGLILALSDAKG
+203 GQDGLILTLADAKG

-475 DGMFYRKF
+475 DGMFHRKF

-488 SGVVSGSTSETMRYI
+488 TGVVSGSTSETMRYI

-511 SGKRAKLPEY
+511 SGKRAKLQEY
-521 RIGGKTATSEKL
+521 RIGGKTSTSEKL

-595 PADQE
+595 PADPE

>member
-1 MIKREVPYISYQ
+1 
-13 DFLLKVLE
+13 
-21 MAEFLTY
+21 MAEFLTH
-28 HRKKILV
+28 HRKKLFIVFL
-35 AFVISAL
+35 ISAL
-42 LMTGLCGQLGFL
+42 LMVGLCAQLGFL

-60 HYSKMADALHERERT
+60 HYSKMADELHKRERT
-75 IKASR
+75 IKAAR
-80 GEIVDRNGIVIAAN
+80 GEIVDRNGTVIAAN

-103 HNQVKEPEK
+103 HNQVTEPEK
-112 VIRELARILDLSEEE
+112 VIRELVRILELPETE

-148 VGDEIMNLG
+148 VGDQIMNLG
-157 LSGVKVDEDYR
+157 LSGVKVDEDYK

-192 GLEVMYEKYLK
+192 GLEVMYERYLK
-203 GQDGLILALSDAKG
+203 GRDGLILTISDAKG

-227 VEPIPGNTLTVSLD
+227 VEPVPGNTLTVSLD

-252 YQVMEKKGAKAVSI
+252 YQVMEKKGAKAVSVI
-266 IIMNP
+266 VMNP
-271 QNGEIYAM
+271 RNGEIYAM
-279 VNAPEFD
+279 VNVPEFD
-286 LNDPFSLSGE
+286 LNDPFTLNVESG
-296 SSGLTG
+296 GLTG
-302 AELQDARNKMWRNRC
+302 TELQDARNKMWRNRC

-343 LDDKFS
+343 LDDRFS

-365 VGGHGAETFLQGAM
+365 IGGHGGETFLQGAM

-388 VGQRLGVDSFY
+388 VGARLGVDSFY

-452 TASSIINGGRRITP
+452 TVSSIINGGRRITP
-466 HFAVSAEST
+466 HFAMNVEST
-475 DGMFYRKF
+475 DGTYYQKF

-488 SGVVSGSTSETMRYI
+488 MGVVSEATSETMRYI

-511 SGKRAKLPEY
+511 SGKRAKLPGY
-521 RIGGKTATSEKL
+521 RVGGKTATSEKL

-572 IAAPVIADIFSNI
+572 IAAPVVADIFSNI
-585 LPYLDVERVD
+585 LPYLDITSVSETD
-595 PADQE
+595 

>member
-1 MIKREVPYISYQ
+1 
-13 DFLLKVLE
+13 
-21 MAEFLTY
+21 MAEFLTH
-28 HRKKILV
+28 HRKKLFIVFL
-35 AFVISAL
+35 ISAL
-42 LMTGLCGQLGFL
+42 LMVGLCGQLGFL

-60 HYSKMADALHERERT
+60 HYSKMADELHERERT
-75 IKASR
+75 IKAAR
-80 GEIVDRNGIVIAAN
+80 GEIVDRNGTVIAAN

-103 HNQVKEPEK
+103 HNQVTEPEK
-112 VIRELARILDLSEEE
+112 VIRELVRILELPETE

-148 VGDEIMNLG
+148 VGDQIMNLG
-157 LSGVKVDEDYR
+157 LSGVKVDEDYK

-192 GLEVMYEKYLK
+192 GLEVMYERYLK
-203 GQDGLILALSDAKG
+203 GRDGLILTISDAKG

-227 VEPIPGNTLTVSLD
+227 VEPVPGNTLTVSLD

-252 YQVMEKKGAKAVSI
+252 YQVMEKKGAKAVSVI
-266 IIMNP
+266 VMNP
-271 QNGEIYAM
+271 RNGEIYAM
-279 VNAPEFD
+279 VNVPEFD
-286 LNDPFSLSGE
+286 LNDPFTLNVESG
-296 SSGLTG
+296 GLTG
-302 AELQDARNKMWRNRC
+302 TELQDARNKMWRNRC

-343 LDDKFS
+343 LDDRFS

-365 VGGHGAETFLQGAM
+365 IGGHGGETFLQGAM

-388 VGQRLGVDSFY
+388 VGARLGVDSFY

-466 HFAVSAEST
+466 HFAMNVEST
-475 DGMFYRKF
+475 DGTYYQKF

-488 SGVVSGSTSETMRYI
+488 MGVVSEATSETMRYI

-511 SGKRAKLPEY
+511 SGKRAKLPGY
-521 RIGGKTATSEKL
+521 RVGGKTATSEKL

-572 IAAPVIADIFSNI
+572 IAAPVVADIFSNI
-585 LPYLDVERVD
+585 LPYLDITSVSETD
-595 PADQE
+595 

>member
-1 MIKREVPYISYQ
+1 
-13 DFLLKVLE
+13 
-21 MAEFLTY
+21 MAEFLTH
-28 HRKKILV
+28 HRKKLFIVFL
-35 AFVISAL
+35 ISAL
-42 LMTGLCGQLGFL
+42 LMVGLCAQLGFL

-60 HYSKMADALHERERT
+60 HYSKMADELHKRERT
-75 IKASR
+75 IKAAR
-80 GEIVDRNGIVIAAN
+80 GEIVDRNGTVIAAN

-103 HNQVKEPEK
+103 HNQVTEPEK
-112 VIRELARILDLSEEE
+112 VIRELVRILELPEPE

-148 VGDEIMNLG
+148 VGDQIMNLG
-157 LSGVKVDEDYR
+157 LSGVKVDEDYK

-192 GLEVMYEKYLK
+192 GLEVMYERYLK
-203 GQDGLILALSDAKG
+203 GRDGLILMTSDAKG

-227 VEPIPGNTLTVSLD
+227 VEPVPGNTLTVSLD

-252 YQVMEKKGAKAVSI
+252 YQVMEKKGAKAVSVI
-266 IIMNP
+266 VMNP
-271 QNGEIYAM
+271 RNGEIYAM
-279 VNAPEFD
+279 VNVPEFD
-286 LNDPFSLSGE
+286 LNDPFTLNVESG
-296 SSGLTG
+296 GLTG
-302 AELQDARNKMWRNRC
+302 TELQDARNKMWRNRC

-343 LDDKFS
+343 LDDRFS

-365 VGGHGAETFLQGAM
+365 IGGHGGETFLQGAM

-388 VGQRLGVDSFY
+388 VGARLGVDSFY

-466 HFAVSAEST
+466 HFAMNVEST
-475 DGMFYRKF
+475 DGTYYQKF

-488 SGVVSGSTSETMRYI
+488 MGVVSEATSETMRYI

-511 SGKRAKLPEY
+511 SGKRAKLPGY
-521 RIGGKTATSEKL
+521 RVGGKTATSEKL

-572 IAAPVIADIFSNI
+572 IAAPVVADIFSNI
-585 LPYLDVERVD
+585 LPYLDITSVSETD
-595 PADQE
+595 